1 MDIQH
6 LPKNTNPLQDDEM
19 KIFENLFGQK
29 TKEHFTNES
38 NSDAPPG
45 TTTTETL
52 EKDMKLLFVVEGLK
66 LSVILLFTSD
76 VFRSFVSKKIKN
88 QYSAWFLSSIALLVL
103 IYAIQNKI
111 STTSTATATTT
122 TSSSS
127 TSTA

>member
-6 LPKNTNPLQDDEM
+6 LPKNTDPLQDDEM
-19 KIFENLFGQK
+19 KIFENLFGK

-38 NSDAPPG
+38 ASDASPG
-45 TTTTETL
+45 TTTTTDTL
-52 EKDMKLLFVVEGLK
+52 EKDMKLLFVVELLK
-66 LSVILLFTSD
+66 LCVILLFTSD

-111 STTSTATATTT
+111 STTSTATI
-122 TSSSS
+122 SSSES
-127 TSTA
+127 SSASA